1 MSRQSTKTA
10 SPKAQRRGQ
19 GQTRTERLAQNQKA
33 PTVSRSNAELL
44 AAQEAKR
51 EARRQRQAL
60 AQDSTERHRR
70 LKRLRSIG
78 IAVAAALVVVGALIA
93 YFISETNKPG
103 QGVGQQLSPHIKDVN
118 TQHAPYDSDPPTS
131 GPHVPE
137 TAPWGVSTTP
147 VPKEKMVHNLEDAGV
162 VISYK
167 PDLDKTTVDFLANL
181 TRSYDTDVLMA
192 PYPGL
197 SNPIV
202 LTAWGRIDRMDT
214 FDEARIKRFISAFKG
229 IDHHKDSGS

>member
-1 MSRQSTKTA
+1 MSRQSAKTA
-10 SPKAQRRGQ
+10 SPKGQRRWQ
-19 GQTRTERLAQNQKA
+19 GQEQSQKQKA
-33 PTVSRSNAELL
+33 PAAAKNNAELL
-44 AAQEAKR
+44 ATQEVKR
-51 EARRQRQAL
+51 EARMQRQAL
-60 AQDSTERHRR
+60 ARASAERRR
-70 LKRLRSIG
+70 RMKRLRGIG
-78 IAVAAALVVVGALIA
+78 IAVAVALVLAGAVTA
-93 YFISETNKPG
+93 YFISEANKPG
-103 QGVGQQLSPHIKDVN
+103 QGVGQQLSSHVKDVN

-137 TAPWGVSTTP
+137 TVPWGVSATP
-147 VPKEKMVHNLEDAGV
+147 VVKEFMVHNLEDGGV

-167 PDLDKTTVDFLANL
+167 PDLDKATVDLLANL

-202 LTAWGRIDRMDT
+202 LTAWGRIDRMDA
-214 FDEARIKRFISAFKG
+214 FDEARLKRFISAFKG